1 MEKMCLFLMIAV
13 CFFSACREKPTLGR
27 SAAEEQLE
35 KALTTTNDIVKPGKF
50 LIDNEDDAIA
60 LAEVYLFSAFG
71 KSEISDQRPY
81 EIYLIDH
88 YWVMNGTL
96 PLGTDGGNF
105 ELVLDA
111 ETGEVK
117 RMVLTR

>member
-1 MEKMCLFLMIAV
+1 MRMNYLFVVIFA
-13 CFFSACREKPTLGR
+13 CFFTACRQKPLLGR
-27 SAAEEQLE
+27 AAAEEQLD
-35 KALTTTNDIVKPGKF
+35 KALEITNDIVKPGRF
-50 LIDNEDDAIA
+50 LIDKKDDAVAI
-60 LAEVYLFSAFG
+60 AEVYLFSAFG
-71 KSEISDQRPY
+71 KGEITDQRPY

-96 PLGTDGGNF
+96 PLGVDGGNF

-117 RMVLTR
+117 RLVETR

>member
-1 MEKMCLFLMIAV
+1 MRKMYLFVVIIV
-13 CFFSACREKPTLGR
+13 CFFPACRQKPFLGQA
-27 SAAEEQLE
+27 AAEEQLD
-35 KALTTTNDIVKPGKF
+35 KALEITNDIVKPGRF
-50 LIDNEDDAIA
+50 LIDKKEDAIT

-71 KSEISDQRPY
+71 KNKVNDQRPY

-105 ELVLDA
+105 EIVLDA

-117 RMVLTR
+117 RLVQTR